1 MELVIFLLVILVIVL
16 AVIVWDRNT
25 RYNDLYMR
33 YEELRNRNNQ
43 TQSYED
49 YMAVRAAEAIANG
62 TYPDPYSQFRKDPET
77 DEENNI
83 SAS

>member
-1 MELVIFLLVILVIVL
+1 MELVIFLLVILVIFL
-16 AVIVWDRNT
+16 AVIAWDRDT

-49 YMAVRAAEAIANG
+49 YMAIRAAEAIANG
-62 TYPDPYSQFRKDPET
+62 TYPDPYSRFRT
-77 DEENNI
+77 DSQVEDENI
-83 SAS
+83 SPS